1 MQEETA
7 GHILRCCIM
16 MSSSLQ
22 VFVKEKY
29 MHLYS
34 MYLSIKATVVEAES
48 PGKNPV
54 LNASTFCGEQKYLG
68 LDPWLPSHCSAAHP
82 LDLLPLVL
90 AFGSSQRPPVASR
103 TDVCRENTGGLLT
116 AALQAALGLCAL
128 PSFHVTSSLSLW
140 LQSLTRPGV
149 SLQPISVSPKIKSV
163 LQQFCR
169 N

>member
-1 MQEETA
+1 M
-7 GHILRCCIM
+7 LYYD
-16 MSSSLQ
+16 
-22 VFVKEKY
+22 VFVIAGICEREIYASVFYVPFNKGN
-29 MHLYS
+29 S
-34 MYLSIKATVVEAES
+34 GFEAES
-48 PGKNPV
+48 PGKNPI

-128 PSFHVTSSLSLW
+128 PSFHVTSSLSLR